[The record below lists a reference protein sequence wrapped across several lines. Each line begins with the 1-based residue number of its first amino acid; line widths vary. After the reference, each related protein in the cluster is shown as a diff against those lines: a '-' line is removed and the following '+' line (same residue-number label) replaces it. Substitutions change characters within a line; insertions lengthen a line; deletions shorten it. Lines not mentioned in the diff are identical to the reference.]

1 MCESCEPICGVA
13 VRMVSVVSCVCMFF
27 FQAEDGIR
35 DVAVT
40 GVQTCALPI
49 SFRVPGGPA
58 RGRDRGDRDC
68 SRIKTSDRS
77 PRGSGRRHASA
88 SQSTRDP
95 AFSRKADYGALG
107 LMESAFRQ
115 SLFFSTFQEEA
126 KIECCRQRCLCRSSK
141 RSLVV
146 PVGPAGYDQRFSF
159 TPMDAGSRRYLRLA
173 AKRSYR
179 ARRAWATA
187 GGHSL
192 LSDFGHARETHRN
205 AAFFRLL
212 RSAGE

>member
-1 MCESCEPICGVA
+1 MPHPNAAGVGVLHSESA
-13 VRMVSVVSCVCMFF
+13 
-27 FQAEDGIR
+27 
-35 DVAVT
+35 
-40 GVQTCALPI
+40 
-49 SFRVPGGPA
+49 FRVPGGPA

-126 KIECCRQRCLCRSSK
+126 KIECCRQRCLCRSAK

-187 GGHSL
+187 GGHRSEEHTSEL
-192 LSDFGHARETHRN
+192 QSRGHLVC
-205 AAFFRLL
+205 RLL
-212 RSAGE
+212 LEKKKKKDT